1 MKLTITP
8 VGRCSKSNHQ
18 QYRTQTEALQ
28 VANAYKGSV
37 SFDVYQCQHCC
48 YWELKKKQEET
59 TEVTNFLEEQTNPIE
74 EAIKLLSDN
83 GYWVIEPHNV
93 KLAHTVLA
101 SFKKLREDLGLDY
114 TKKNEAQEDTMN
126 VINKIFG
133 DK

>member
-37 SFDVYQCQHCC
+37 SFDVYQCPHCG
-48 YWELKKKQEET
+48 YWELKKKQEENS
-59 TEVTNFLEEQTNPIE
+59 EVSDFLEEQTNPIE

-83 GYWVIEPHNV
+83 GYWVIEPENV
-93 KLAHTVLA
+93 SYATKVLMA
-101 SFKKLREDLGLDY
+101 FKNLKNELGLV
-114 TKKNEAQEDTMN
+114 KKE
-126 VINKIFG
+126 G